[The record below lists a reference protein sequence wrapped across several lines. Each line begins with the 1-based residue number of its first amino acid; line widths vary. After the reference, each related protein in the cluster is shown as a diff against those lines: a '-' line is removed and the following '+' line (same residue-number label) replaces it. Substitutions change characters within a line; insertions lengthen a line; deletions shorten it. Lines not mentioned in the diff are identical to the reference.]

1 MNRHATVR
9 FIRSYSFIQNELIL
23 GRLFR
28 RSIERMQPEIAH
40 VPMNLHLQQ
49 LLVSNDEDPSQS
61 NPMAHFLPFRESEFS
76 FRSYL

>member
-1 MNRHATVR
+1 MKVHVVVIFDH
-9 FIRSYSFIQNELIL
+9 FIRFFSMDIFIL

-49 LLVSNDEDPSQS
+49 LLVSSGDDPSQS
-61 NPMAHFLPFRESEFS
+61 II
-76 FRSYL
+76 